1 MVWTSL
7 LSWMRQNMDWVNI
20 CPLSFPLSF
29 LFKRSVIHINSL
41 LNPHIDKVKTSM
53 ANFALWL
60 TIAAATKTSL
70 LLLYYR
76 LFSPSRRFSLAIYTC
91 AAIIICQWLSL
102 TLTTI
107 FQCRPVSAFWNRK
120 LQGGAECINLAN
132 FGIVTG
138 VLNFSTDVL
147 ILCLPGPM
155 VWGLNTTNTQKVS
168 LTGIFL
174 LGVL

>member
-1 MVWTSL
+1 
-7 LSWMRQNMDWVNI
+7 MDWANI

-29 LFKRSVIHINSL
+29 LFKRSVIYISSL
-41 LNPHIDKVKTSM
+41 PNPHIDKVKTSV
-53 ANFALWL
+53 ANLALWL

-76 LFSPSRRFSLAIYTC
+76 LFSPSRRFSLAVYIC
-91 AAIIICQWLSL
+91 AAIIVCQWLSL
-102 TLTTI
+102 TFANI
-107 FQCRPVSAFWNRK
+107 FQCRPVSAFWDRK
-120 LQGGAECINLAN
+120 FQGGAECINLAS

-147 ILCLPGPM
+147 ILCLPVPM
-155 VWGLNTTNTQKVS
+155 VWGLNTTNAQKVS